1 MLVLYDG
8 GEIQF
13 SFLSV
18 LPSPPARAT
27 AVTKLF
33 IAALSKPLLSNVNN
47 NNGKRKSWASP
58 GCQCSSVSI
67 AIGLFIAL
75 DCGCVD
81 KRPHTWQSQVNTWL
95 FWRYHPTKREPD
107 RVKWLLHTVRTLF
120 SGWEFL
126 NDCVHNNKKKEKW
139 ITVVSLHKQG
149 ENDGTFDVDKHCF
162 PYADFKNRYFNMSTW
177 DVQIK
182 SSVWAVLHH

>member
-1 MLVLYDG
+1 MAQKEQKVLVLYDG

-33 IAALSKPLLSNVNN
+33 IAALSKPLPSNVNN
-47 NNGKRKSWASP
+47 NNGKIKSWASP

-81 KRPHTWQSQVNTWL
+81 KRPHTWQSL
-95 FWRYHPTKREPD
+95 SILD
-107 RVKWLLHTVRTLF
+107 F
-120 SGWEFL
+120 SDDIIPLKGNL
-126 NDCVHNNKKKEKW
+126 TGSNGSY
-139 ITVVSLHKQG
+139 T
-149 ENDGTFDVDKHCF
+149 
-162 PYADFKNRYFNMSTW
+162 P
-177 DVQIK
+177 
-182 SSVWAVLHH
+182 